1 MRNMKNFALVCSV
14 MSALLFTP
22 LAANAGHT
30 APCGCGE
37 VNYPLENITVE
48 IGDLN
53 LLNNIHI
60 NNIRL
65 VNINNVLNHSQIN
78 ALNIALTN
86 VLLNLEIANLRNVLS
101 GKSVLSGNQLILF
114 TDFLN
119 QNNVKIFQVIG
130 IVVDVSKGL
139 VTVYHL

>member
-1 MRNMKNFALVCSV
+1 MRNVKNVALVCSV
-14 MSALLFTP
+14 MAAVLFTP

-30 APCGCGE
+30 APCGCGDL
-37 VNYPLENITVE
+37 NSPLENITVE
-48 IGDLN
+48 ISDLHV
-53 LLNNIHI
+53 LKNIHI

-65 VNINNVLNHSQIN
+65 INVNNILNHNQIK

-101 GKSVLSGNQLILF
+101 GKYVLSGNQLILL

-119 QNNVKIFQVIG
+119 QNNVKIGQVIA
-130 IVVDVSKGL
+130 IDVDVSKGL
-139 VTVYHL
+139 VNIYHL